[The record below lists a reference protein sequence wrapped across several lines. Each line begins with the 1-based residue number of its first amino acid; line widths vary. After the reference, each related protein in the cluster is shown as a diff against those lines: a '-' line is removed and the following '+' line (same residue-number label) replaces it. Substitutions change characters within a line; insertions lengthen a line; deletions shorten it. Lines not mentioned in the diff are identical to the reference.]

1 MTDGRDYRQAIAASS
16 ERIAGYAAQRVR
28 TLERIVLLLERAVVA
43 LEQLASRS
51 GGGRNGQ

>member
-1 MTDGRDYRQAIAASS
+1 MTDGRDYGQAIAASS

-43 LEQLASRS
+43 LEQIASRR
-51 GGGRNGQ
+51 GGGDREQ